1 MSSMDGILAIWG
13 GAFSALWCLFGL
25 AGLRSALVFRTLRQ
39 LPAPEPP
46 AWPRLT
52 VVVAA
57 CDEEATIGP
66 ALTTLVGQDYPD
78 LEIVVV
84 NDRSKDGTG
93 RIVDEV
99 AAREPRVR
107 AVHVRTLPEGWLGK
121 VHAMHR
127 ATGIASGDW
136 ILYTD
141 ADVHFAP
148 GTLRRAVAHAIH
160 ARLDHLAIAPEI
172 EPVDLAHDAVGA
184 AFASSFLF
192 GTRAV
197 DVSRAGSSAFVGVGA
212 FNLVRREALAR
223 TPGWEWLRLEVLD
236 DVGLGFMMKR
246 SGGRQA
252 FAVGLSDLRITW
264 YESLPAMARG
274 LEKNMFGAY
283 CRYRVSRLVALAVF
297 AAALLPAPIVAL
309 WAEPRPW
316 LPVLGALAIALFSAG
331 AVVVAV
337 RTRRS
342 ILPFLLGGW
351 GALVL
356 GLFVI
361 RSAWR
366 VLRDGGVTWRGTFY
380 PLEAL
385 REGQRVKLGTIPFFS

>member
-1 MSSMDGILAIWG
+1 MTAADGVLAVWG
-13 GAFSALWCLFGL
+13 GAFSALWCLLGL
-25 AGLRSALVFRTLRQ
+25 AGLRSALVFKTLRQ
-39 LPAPEPP
+39 LPGPEP
-46 AWPRLT
+46 AVWPRLS

-66 ALTTLVGQDYPD
+66 ALMTLVGQDYPD

-84 NDRSKDGTG
+84 NDRSKDATG
-93 RIVDEV
+93 RIVDEI

-127 ATGIASGDW
+127 ATEIASGDW

-148 GTLRRAVAHAIH
+148 GTLRHAMAHAIQ
-160 ARLDHLAIAPEI
+160 ARLDHLAVAPDI
-172 EPVDLAHDAVGA
+172 EPVDLVHDAVGA

-197 DVSRAGSSAFVGVGA
+197 DVSRPGSSAFVGVGA

-236 DVGLGFMMKR
+236 DVGLGYMMKR

-252 FAVGLSDLRITW
+252 FAVGLSDVRIAW

-283 CRYRVSRLVALAVF
+283 CRYRVGRLVALAAFV
-297 AAALLPAPIVAL
+297 AALFPAPAIAL
-309 WAEPRPW
+309 LASPRPW
-316 LPVLGALAIALFSAG
+316 LPLLGVLAVALACAG
-331 AVVVAV
+331 AVVVAR

-342 ILPFLLGGW
+342 VLPFLLAVGGT
-351 GALVL
+351 LVL
-356 GLFVI
+356 GLFVV

-366 VLRDGGVTWRGTFY
+366 ILRDGGVTWRGTFY

-385 REGQRVKLGTIPFFS
+385 RRGQRVTFPP

>member
-1 MSSMDGILAIWG
+1 VSIWAA
-13 GAFSALWCLFGL
+13 AFSALWCVLGA
-25 AGLRSALVFRTLRQ
+25 AGLRSALVFKTLRS

-46 AWPRLT
+46 VWPRLT

-84 NDRSKDGTG
+84 DDRSKDATG
-93 RIVDEV
+93 AIVDEI

-107 AVHVRTLPEGWLGK
+107 AIHVRELPDGWLGK

-127 ATGIASGDW
+127 ATESASGSW

-148 GTLRRAVAHAIH
+148 GTLRHAVAHAVH
-160 ARLDHLAIAPEI
+160 AGLDHLAVAPDI
-172 EPVDLAHDAVGA
+172 EPIDLAHDAVGA

-197 DVSRAGSSAFVGVGA
+197 DVSRPGSSAFVGVGA
-212 FNLVRREALAR
+212 FNLVRRAALAA

-236 DVGLGFMMKR
+236 DVGLGYMIKR
-246 SGGRQA
+246 WGGRSA
-252 FAVGLSDLRITW
+252 FAVGLSDVRIAW

-274 LEKNMFGAY
+274 LEKNMFGAF
-283 CRYRVSRLVALAVF
+283 CRYRVSRLLALLLF
-297 AAALLPAPIVAL
+297 AALLFPAPAVAL
-309 WAEPRPW
+309 FVGPRPW
-316 LPVLGALAIALFSAG
+316 VPLLGALAIALFSAS
-331 AVVVAV
+331 AIVVAV

-342 ILPFLLGGW
+342 VIPFLLGGW
-351 GALVL
+351 GAFVL
-356 GLFVI
+356 GVFVL

-380 PLEAL
+380 PLGAL
-385 REGQRVKLGTIPFFS
+385 RAGQRVKL

>member
-1 MSSMDGILAIWG
+1 VSTGELVLAIWG
-13 GAFSALWCLFGL
+13 GAFSALWCFFGL

-66 ALTTLVGQDYPD
+66 ALMTLVAQDYPD

-84 NDRSKDGTG
+84 DDRSKDATG

-107 AVHVRTLPEGWLGK
+107 AVHVRTLPAGWLGK

-127 ATGIASGDW
+127 ATEIASGAF

-148 GTLRRAVAHAIH
+148 GTLRHAVAHAIH
-160 ARLDHLAIAPEI
+160 ARLDHLAVAPEI
-172 EPVDLAHDAVGA
+172 EPIDLAHDAVGA

-197 DVSRAGSSAFVGVGA
+197 DVSRPGSSAFVGVGA
-212 FNLVRREALAR
+212 FNLVRREALAA
-223 TPGWEWLRLEVLD
+223 TPGWEWLRLEILD
-236 DVGLGFMMKR
+236 DVGLGYMMKR
-246 SGGRQA
+246 SGGRSA
-252 FAVGLSDLRITW
+252 FAVGLSDVRVAW

-274 LEKNMFGAY
+274 LEKNMFGAF

-297 AAALLPAPIVAL
+297 AAVLFPAPIVAL
-309 WAEPRPW
+309 VAAPRPW
-316 LPVLGALAIALFSAG
+316 LPLLGATAILLFAAG
-331 AVVVAV
+331 AGVVAL

-342 ILPFLLGGW
+342 VLPFLLGGW
-351 GALVL
+351 GAFVL
-356 GLFVI
+356 GLFVL

-385 REGQRVKLGTIPFFS
+385 RKGQRVKL

>member
-1 MSSMDGILAIWG
+1 MSWALASWAG
-13 GAFSALWCLFGL
+13 VFSSLWCAFGI
-25 AGLRSALVFRTLRQ
+25 AGLRSALVFKTLRA
-39 LPAPEPP
+39 LPAPEPSV
-46 AWPRLT
+46 WPRLT

-57 CDEEATIGP
+57 LDEEATIGP
-66 ALTTLVGQDYPD
+66 ALETLVRQDYPD

-84 NDRSKDGTG
+84 DDRSRDGTG

-107 AVHVRTLPEGWLGK
+107 AIHVRTLPEGWLGK

-127 ATGIASGDW
+127 ATEVASGAW

-148 GTLRRAVAHAIH
+148 GALRHAVAHAIH
-160 ARLDHLAIAPEI
+160 ARLDHLAVAPEL
-172 EPVDLAHDAVGA
+172 EPIDLAHDAVGA

-197 DVSRAGSSAFVGVGA
+197 DVSKPNSSAFVGVGA
-212 FNLVRREALAR
+212 FNLVRREALAA

-236 DVGLGFMMKR
+236 DVGLGYMMKR
-246 SGGRQA
+246 AGGRSA
-252 FAVGLSDLRITW
+252 FAVGLSDVRIAW
-264 YESLPAMARG
+264 YASLPAMAKG
-274 LEKNMFGAY
+274 LEKNMFGAF
-283 CRYRVSRLVALAVF
+283 CRYRVSRLVVLAVF
-297 AAALLPAPIVAL
+297 AALLFPAPVAAL
-309 WAEPRPW
+309 FLPPRPW
-316 LPVLGALAIALFSAG
+316 LPLLGALAIVLFSAG

-342 ILPFLLGGW
+342 VLPFLLGGW
-351 GALVL
+351 GAFVL
-356 GLFVI
+356 GVFVI

-366 VLRDGGVTWRGTFY
+366 VLKDGGVTWRGTFY

-385 REGQRVKLGTIPFFS
+385 RAGQRVKL